1 MRGDHVDPTLPPIHP
16 RESLYAAELEEELL
30 SLQDRVGLST
40 IILEEHLFT
49 KRRVRREVRKEPGV
63 QAEEDLNATTEY
75 LYNRYQEY
83 RVRYRR
89 AQFLGNAA

>member
-1 MRGDHVDPTLPPIHP
+1 M
-16 RESLYAAELEEELL
+16 YAAELEEELL

-63 QAEEDLNATTEY
+63 QGEEDLNATTEY